1 MRTNHT
7 STWDMRGCVL
17 VTILMN
23 DISQITVN
31 QQFQYSAY
39 RWVEFPNRVQQQRDD
54 SIYGCSE
61 LFIEARACPPVC
73 ACGRVGSGKAVVHFL
88 KGDLFLIC
96 RISLKQK
103 LQWFCEFSEWRQLN
117 LFSISRRNFSLQL
130 FCVKLNNCILIHR
143 APTKG
148 WLLFAKQSGD
158 VCKISTSFDTIS

>member
-17 VTILMN
+17 VTVLMN
-23 DISQITVN
+23 DISPITVN

-88 KGDLFLIC
+88 KGDLFLI
-96 RISLKQK
+96 RRLSLNKNY
-103 LQWFCEFSEWRQLN
+103 SDSVNSLN
-117 LFSISRRNFSLQL
+117 SVSWICSASAAGTFLQL
-130 FCVKLNNCILIHR
+130 LCVKLNNCILIHR

-158 VCKISTSFDTIS
+158 VCKISTSFDTNS